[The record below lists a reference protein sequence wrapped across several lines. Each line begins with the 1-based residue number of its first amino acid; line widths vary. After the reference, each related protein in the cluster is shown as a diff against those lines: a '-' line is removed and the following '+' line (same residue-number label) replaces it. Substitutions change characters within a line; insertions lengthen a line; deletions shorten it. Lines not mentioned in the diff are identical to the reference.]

1 MSFAPM
7 TGACQSPGQWK
18 IVFCRLQTIWVLDV
32 ASRPMTERKTS
43 PLPDIAQLQSNSL
56 AGLVQTEIERLI
68 LDGEL
73 APGAKLTEAT
83 LADRLGVSRGPV
95 REAFRMLEEAGLVR
109 TEKNRGVFVRDV
121 SVEEALEIFEVR
133 AVMDLYVGRKLAETA
148 TPAQVRELRQLAD
161 AMDRAAKAGQAQD
174 FHRTNL
180 AFHDRLLE
188 LAGNAKLV
196 ATYRKL
202 VKELSLYRRRNLNDE
217 SMAVYA
223 REHKQI
229 VKAIASGEPEAAGQ
243 AMFQHVMN
251 SRARTLEASRR
262 TAAGADAGASA
273 APEAAPRKPVRK
285 APATTAA
292 AS

>member
-1 MSFAPM
+1 
-7 TGACQSPGQWK
+7 
-18 IVFCRLQTIWVLDV
+18 
-32 ASRPMTERKTS
+32 MTERKTS

-68 LDGEL
+68 LEGDL
-73 APGAKLTEAT
+73 APGAKLAEAT

-148 TPAQVRELRQLAD
+148 TPSQVRELRQLAD

-174 FHRTNL
+174 FHATNL

-202 VKELSLYRRRNLNDE
+202 VKELSLYRRRNLNEE

-229 VKAIASGEPEAAGQ
+229 VKAIATGDPEAAGQ

-262 TAAGADAGASA
+262 TAAGAGTA
-273 APEAAPRKPVRK
+273 APAQAAPSPKAARGKAGRK
-285 APATTAA
+285 AAA
-292 AS
+292 AAA